1 MAARVKILFV
11 CTGNTCRSPLAEAI
25 ARREVIARGW
35 LDVEVES
42 AGTTAH
48 PGAPASDG
56 SLLVG
61 LEHGLDLGPHQARP
75 LTRALVGGADLI
87 LTMSAAHLTAVRAL
101 GGEQKAELLTEYA
114 EPGSGGRSV
123 SDPFGGDLPM
133 YRETYQD
140 LDALIIMAFRR
151 LATERSAQRT

>member
-1 MAARVKILFV
+1 VKILFV

-61 LEHGLDLGPHQARP
+61 LEHALNLGPHQARL
-75 LTRALVGGADLI
+75 LTRSLVSSADLI
-87 LTMSAAHLTAVRAL
+87 LTMSASHLSAVRAL
-101 GGEQKAELLTEYA
+101 GGEHKAELLTEYA

-123 SDPFGGDLPM
+123 SDPYGGDLPT
-133 YRETYQD
+133 YRETYVD
-140 LDALIIMAFRR
+140 LEALIMMAFRR
-151 LATERSAQRT
+151 LATERSAHRS

>member
-1 MAARVKILFV
+1 MKILFV

-42 AGTTAH
+42 AGTTAY

-61 LEHGLDLGPHQARP
+61 LEHGLDLGPHQSRP
-75 LTRALVGGADLI
+75 LTRAIVGSADLI
-87 LTMSAAHLTAVRAL
+87 LTMSASHLGAVRAL
-101 GGEQKAELLTEYA
+101 GGEAKAELLTEYA
-114 EPGSGGRSV
+114 APGSGGRSV
-123 SDPFGGDLPM
+123 SDPFGGDLPT
-133 YRETYQD
+133 YRETYED
-140 LDALIIMAFRR
+140 LDALIMMAFRR
-151 LATERSAQRT
+151 LASERSAQRT